1 MLSFVLEYGITER
14 AILSFIL
21 SISLYLFLGGALI
34 NFLRNIGLGQKVSQ
48 WGPKDHLSKEGT
60 PTAGGIFI
68 WLFST
73 ISVLL
78 FGDLKNKYLLLSLLT
93 FALFSILGFA
103 DDVLKKKSKKRGFTI
118 SQKFSLQ
125 VFISV
130 LVMFLTYMWIDPS
143 SSIRVP
149 FSNYFIEL
157 PNYLY
162 FVLAIFI
169 LVGSSNAVNLTDG
182 LDGLAGGHL
191 AVAFSVL
198 LVLSYLAGH
207 YVFANY
213 LEIFFVS
220 GVGEVVVLVSA
231 IIGSLLGFLWYNS
244 YPAQVFMGDSGSLSL
259 GALLGYISIIS
270 KTELFLPIYGFL
282 FVLEAVSVML
292 QVGYFKIT
300 GGKRIFRMAPLHH
313 HFELGGLKETKVVAR
328 FIILAVIL
336 GGLALLGLKVN

>member
-1 MLSFVLEYGITER
+1 M
-14 AILSFIL
+14 
-21 SISLYLFLGGALI
+21 
-34 NFLRNIGLGQKVSQ
+34 
-48 WGPKDHLSKEGT
+48 
-60 PTAGGIFI
+60 
-68 WLFST
+68 
-73 ISVLL
+73 
-78 FGDLKNKYLLLSLLT
+78 
-93 FALFSILGFA
+93 
-103 DDVLKKKSKKRGFTI
+103 
-118 SQKFSLQ
+118 
-125 VFISV
+125 
-130 LVMFLTYMWIDPS
+130 
-143 SSIRVP
+143 
-149 FSNYFIEL
+149 
-157 PNYLY
+157 
-162 FVLAIFI
+162 
-169 LVGSSNAVNLTDG
+169 
-182 LDGLAGGHL
+182 
-191 AVAFSVL
+191 
-198 LVLSYLAGH
+198 
-207 YVFANY
+207 
-213 LEIFFVS
+213 FFVS